1 MVNKCRRAALIA
13 SDLPYNVPKFS
24 TTFATLA
31 MLDSALHA
39 CSFKTVLSLSRE
51 RKEKVARERE
61 RKRDGWIVCSDEL
74 GDRNNNMGHREWGK
88 SPPHGLICLANQC
101 LVASQTH
108 RQGSVAGGVIFIWP
122 FNKTPVRSYT
132 MESIGQITCTKDG
145 TYIVGGAPSRNPYVW
160 EVWDLVTG
168 RLLQT
173 RAFLLPITAIVVD
186 PTDKKLFSG
195 SADGTIFLN
204 TLDFGVVEDTSIVL
218 EDEPTLL
225 TGHNGSI
232 TALTFCGLGLV
243 SAFEDCTACL
253 WDVVNCVIIRRFNH
267 LKGFMTNLV
276 VIPRL
281 SLFPRM
287 NHNHKTFNQFRVSVL
302 DKYPKPANSFEG
314 LLTYLLSSSSRDE
327 GHCIA
332 FQFRTT
338 NLLKQQILELETG
351 ETTAAMEM
359 MVETRLE
366 SEAWATR
373 MGKHVME
380 MNKHLQSRLLDMM
393 QCQLLQQ
400 PSNVSLTTVRRKRKI
415 TNVVEQGKEHHHH
428 PKSQGS

>member
-1 MVNKCRRAALIA
+1 MGGIGKEAL
-13 SDLPYNVPKFS
+13 V
-24 TTFATLA
+24 
-31 MLDSALHA
+31 
-39 CSFKTVLSLSRE
+39 
-51 RKEKVARERE
+51 
-61 RKRDGWIVCSDEL
+61 VCSDKSL
-74 GDRNNNMGHREWGK
+74 GIGITIWDIESGENLLHIPTSA

-101 LVASQTH
+101 LVASQIH

-122 FNKTPVRSYT
+122 FNKPQAPVRSYP
-132 MESIGQITCTKDG
+132 MESIGPITCTKDG
-145 TYIVGGAPSRNPYVW
+145 TYIVGGAPSGNAYVW
-160 EVWDLVTG
+160 EISNGRLVRTWYGMIIIWPMIGLVWDLVTG

-173 RAFLLPITAIVVD
+173 RAFPLPITAIVVD

-225 TGHNGSI
+225 MGHNGSI
-232 TALTFCGLGLV
+232 TALTCCGLGLV
-243 SAFEDCTACL
+243 SASEDCTACL

-267 LKGFMTNLV
+267 LKGFITNLV
-276 VIPRL
+276 VIPQL
-281 SLFPRM
+281 SLFPKM

-302 DKYPKPANSFEG
+302 DKYPKPANSSEG
-314 LLTYLLSSSSRDE
+314 VLTYLPSSSSRDE

-332 FQFRTT
+332 SEFRTT
-338 NLLKQQILELETG
+338 DLLKQQILEFETG

-380 MNKHLQSRLLDMM
+380 MNKHLQSRLLDMI
-393 QCQLLQQ
+393 QCRLLQQ
-400 PSNVSLTTVRRKRKI
+400 PSNVGLTTVRRKRKI

-428 PKSQGS
+428 PESQGS

>member
-1 MVNKCRRAALIA
+1 MPQA
-13 SDLPYNVPKFS
+13 
-24 TTFATLA
+24 
-31 MLDSALHA
+31 
-39 CSFKTVLSLSRE
+39 
-51 RKEKVARERE
+51 
-61 RKRDGWIVCSDEL
+61 
-74 GDRNNNMGHREWGK
+74 
-88 SPPHGLICLANQC
+88 
-101 LVASQTH
+101 
-108 RQGSVAGGVIFIWP
+108 
-122 FNKTPVRSYT
+122 PVRSYT

-145 TYIVGGAPSRNPYVW
+145 TYIVGGAPSGNPYVW
-160 EVWDLVTG
+160 EIEDDLVTG

-173 RAFLLPITAIVVD
+173 RAFPLPITAIVVD

-243 SAFEDCTACL
+243 SASEDCTACL

-267 LKGFMTNLV
+267 LKGFITNLV

-332 FQFRTT
+332 FEFRTT

-380 MNKHLQSRLLDMM
+380 MNKNLQSRLLDMM
-393 QCQLLQQ
+393 QCQLL
-400 PSNVSLTTVRRKRKI
+400 
-415 TNVVEQGKEHHHH
+415 
-428 PKSQGS
+428 